1 MWHENTLAVMMTGD
15 YRSIIL
21 PLLPQNIPLVKPQTN
36 ISQAA
41 SSDGVDQERPDC
53 AEERL
58 QRLSRLNEQIVN
70 SVGEGIIVYGPD
82 LRYLAWNPT
91 MERISGKKASDV
103 LGRHPLEVFP
113 HLQDVGVIDR
123 LERTLRGEVC
133 PPLEFH
139 ALTVSGIDA
148 WSSDSCSPLYND
160 KGEIIGVIG
169 IVRDIT
175 ANRKGE
181 EALRK
186 SREKFRTLYDQTPI
200 MLHSIDRFGDL
211 IDVNSYWLKTMGY
224 ERSEVL
230 GHKVIDFYSESSR
243 QYALEIIQ
251 PAFFRD
257 GFCKNVPYQFVKK
270 NGELLDV
277 LLSAS
282 SEQDAE
288 GNVVRS
294 RAVIENITE
303 RKRSEEHLR
312 QREQLIRSIL
322 DNVDEG
328 FVLLDREY
336 RVLSANRSYCR
347 QNKAG
352 DQDVIG
358 RYCYEVARQYSRPC
372 YEYGEGCVIRHVFET
387 GKPFQSVHTQ
397 EDSQG
402 ETRHVE
408 TRGFPLFDAAGQLT
422 SAIKV
427 IHDVTDHYR
436 LEAEQIKTEKL
447 EAIGAL
453 AGGIAHDFNNLLQGV
468 FGYLSMARLAIDNKD
483 EALAALEQAEKA
495 LGLSIKLTMQLLTF
509 SKGGKPVKNRAD
521 IRQVIE
527 NSAKFA
533 LSGSKC
539 GWHLRMAE
547 DLWQAEVDEGQ
558 IGQVIQNIVLN
569 GVQAMDEGGRI
580 EISADNFQAPGRDL
594 PPELAAGEYIRIMIS
609 DNGPGI
615 PSHLLG
621 KIFDPYFTTKAEG
634 SGLGLATSYSIIS
647 KHDGLIDVHSETG
660 RGTTFFVYLPAMRGE
675 GRGALS
681 ATAAC
686 VDEAVTQKSG
696 KILVMD
702 DDQVIRDLAVLMIK
716 ALGHEVE
723 SAEHGEEAIRRYRL
737 AMEAGKPFDVVV
749 LDLTIRGGMGGFDTV
764 RHLQEIDPKVKA
776 VVSSG
781 YSDGNTL
788 AEYKQLGFAACLH
801 KPYSLAELK
810 GALKT
815 LV

>member
-1 MWHENTLAVMMTGD
+1 MALSFH
-15 YRSIIL
+15 
-21 PLLPQNIPLVKPQTN
+21 PLLSPNILLAKPQTN
-36 ISQAA
+36 IAPSSA
-41 SSDGVDQERPDC
+41 SDVIDQVRPDY
-53 AEERL
+53 AKEPL

-70 SVGEGIIVYGPD
+70 SVSEGIIVYGPD
-82 LRYLAWNPT
+82 LRYMAWNPA
-91 MERISGKKASDV
+91 MERISGKKASEV

-113 HLQDVGVIDR
+113 YLQNVGVVDR

-133 PPLEFH
+133 PPIEFH
-139 ALTVSGIDA
+139 ALAVSGIDA

-175 ANRKGE
+175 ASREAE
-181 EALRK
+181 EALRQ
-186 SREKFRTLYDQTPI
+186 SREKFRALYDQTPV
-200 MLHSIDRFGDL
+200 MLHSIDRFGTL
-211 IDVNSYWLKTMGY
+211 VDVNSYWLKSMGY

-230 GHKVIDFYSESSR
+230 GRKVIDFYSESSR
-243 QYALEIIQ
+243 RYALEVIQ

-257 GFCKNVPYQFVKK
+257 GFCKDVPFQFVKK

-282 SEQDAE
+282 SERDAE

-294 RAVIENITE
+294 RAVIEDITE
-303 RKRSEEHLR
+303 RKRSEEQLR
-312 QREQLIRSIL
+312 QSEQLIRSIL

-336 RVLSANRSYCR
+336 RVLSANRAYCR

-352 DQDVIG
+352 DLDVIG
-358 RYCYEVARQYSRPC
+358 RYCYDVARQYSRPC

-387 GKPFQSVHTQ
+387 GKPFQYVHTL
-397 EDSQG
+397 EDAKG
-402 ETRHVE
+402 EIRHVE
-408 TRGFPLFDAAGQLT
+408 TRGFPLFDAAGNLT

-436 LEAEQIKTEKL
+436 LEAEQIKMEKL

-453 AGGIAHDFNNLLQGV
+453 AGGIAHDFNNLLQGI
-468 FGYLSMARLAIDNKD
+468 FGYLGMARLAIDNKD

-495 LGLSIKLTMQLLTF
+495 LGLSTKLTMQLLTF
-509 SKGGKPVKNRAD
+509 SKGGKPVKKRAD
-521 IRQVIE
+521 IRQVID

-533 LSGSKC
+533 LSGSRC
-539 GWHLRMAE
+539 ECQLQIAE

-569 GVQAMDEGGRI
+569 AAQAMAEGGRI
-580 EISADNFQAPGRDL
+580 EISANNVQAPGTDL
-594 PPELAAGEYIRIMIS
+594 SSELAAGEYLAIRIS

-615 PSHLLG
+615 PPQLLG
-621 KIFDPYFTTKAEG
+621 KIFDPYYTTKTAG
-634 SGLGLATSYSIIS
+634 SGLGLATSYSIIRN
-647 KHDGLIDVHSETG
+647 HDGLINVHSETG
-660 RGTTFFVYLPAMRGE
+660 QGTTFLVYLPAIREE
-675 GRGALS
+675 GHGAPS
-681 ATAAC
+681 EAAIC
-686 VDEAVTQKSG
+686 VDEGVAQKLG

-723 SAEHGEEAIRRYRL
+723 SAEHGEEAIRKYRQ
-737 AMEAGKPFDVVV
+737 AVESGKPFDVVV
-749 LDLTIRGGMGGFDTV
+749 LDLTIRGGMGGFETIH
-764 RHLQEIDPKVKA
+764 HLLEIDPGVKA
-776 VVSSG
+776 LVSSG
-781 YSDGNTL
+781 YSDDSTFSK
-788 AEYKQLGFAACLH
+788 YKQLGFAACLH
-801 KPYSLAELK
+801 KPYSLKELK
-810 GALKT
+810 AALKD